1 MEPNTQ
7 PKIVSPMTNKNKK
20 MLIIIAIIILVIIA
34 LVLVKPRAKVSA
46 PVDVNGITDSGL
58 QGDNKV
64 LANEI
69 DAATTF
75 DNEADLK
82 EIDKEF

>member
-7 PKIVSPMTNKNKK
+7 PTIPNKNKK
-20 MLIIIAIIILVIIA
+20 ILIIIAIVILVIIA
-34 LVLVKPRAKVSA
+34 ALVLMKSKVNA
-46 PVDVNGITDSGL
+46 PVDMNEVTDSSL

-69 DAATTF
+69 DSATTF

-82 EIDKEF
+82 EIDKEFQ